1 MFTKE
6 QLKEA
11 NLVIYELFADK
22 FNWTPTDLDFED
34 MMSNILN
41 DYTMLMKLKGNVAIN
56 VLPGNNLIIEADSV

>member
-22 FNWTPTDLDFED
+22 FNWTPTNLNFED
-34 MMSNILN
+34 MMSNILT